1 MFLPHFSIRRPV
13 AATVLVAAL
22 VVFGIIGLSRL
33 GVSLYPDVD
42 FPNVTVS
49 TRWENARPEEMD
61 NQVTDQLEDAI
72 SAISGIKHIAS
83 QSSQGR
89 SQIRVEFELTKDLDV
104 GAQEVRDKVS
114 ARLRRLPLEADV
126 PVIDKLDINA
136 QPILR
141 LALTGQHA
149 IEDLTR
155 FAQDE
160 VRPLLQRVEGV
171 GEVSLG
177 GARQKEV
184 RLWLYR
190 ERLTAYDVGVD
201 EVMAAVRGQHAE
213 VPGGRIESADKEFLI
228 RTVGEF
234 GTPEEFNELI
244 VAWRGG
250 TPVRLR
256 HVGYA
261 EAGRE
266 ESLSV
271 ARFTTREGVSRTV
284 SLNVAP
290 RSGANQVAIARAVKA
305 MLPEIRAMLLE
316 GMTLHIATDT
326 TEFIEQSIDELRFQ
340 LFLGGLAAAL
350 TILLFLQNIRTTLI
364 SALSIPTSIV
374 AAFATMYWMGFTLN
388 NMTMLA
394 LITAVG
400 LVIDDSIVTVENIY
414 RHRDALGKGPRRA
427 AFDGSGEVYFAILA
441 TTAALAGVFLP
452 VAFMGGLVG
461 SFFFEFAVTMAFA
474 VACSTFVAM
483 TVVPMLASRVLTV
496 NRDQGRVFRA
506 FDRAVSG
513 LSAVYRRLLGWSLRH
528 RLAVVGL
535 AALALAAGGY
545 LFQNVGKE
553 FITAEDQS
561 RFTVRIRTPLAYSLD
576 KTDEVLRRVE
586 GHLRAIPE
594 VSHFYGISGIGGS
607 AQNAIAIVTLVPK
620 GQRSR
625 SQREIQQ
632 QINAML
638 RTIPDLR
645 GVAADI
651 SPMGGSARNEDIQLV
666 IRGPRLEALDEYSQE
681 IMERLEQT
689 PGFVGLTRDLDVGKP
704 EVRVRIDREKAADA
718 GVSVREVASA
728 VGALMGGVQVGD
740 YKEGGRS
747 YEVRLRLVPE
757 HRELPG
763 DVERIWLRS
772 RDGRLVDASGFISVE
787 VGVGPSVINR
797 LDRQR
802 SATVYANLEDLVL
815 GDALPQVRALAEEVL
830 PGGYTIKFAGRAE
843 TFGETGQYVVFAFAL
858 AIVLTYM
865 VLAYQFESFLQ
876 PLAIMTGLPLAF
888 VGAFGLLYLLGNTFN
903 LFSMIALILLVGLA
917 TKNGILLIDFT
928 NQLRAQGLGV
938 HEALIEAGATRLRPI
953 LMTAVS
959 TVAGVVP
966 VALGIGVGSESRQ
979 PLAVAIAGGI
989 LSSTFLTLA
998 VVPVVYSY
1006 LDQLGRCRVVGW
1018 AKEKVMAPEPA
1029 AGEIPQGGEAAH
1041 SGDGARAAERA

>member
-13 AATVLVAAL
+13 AATVLVGAL
-22 VVFGIIGLSRL
+22 VVFGIIGVSRL

-49 TRWENARPEEMD
+49 TRWENARPEEID

-72 SAISGIKHIAS
+72 SAISGIKHITS

-89 SQIRVEFELTKDLDV
+89 SRITVEFELTKDLDV
-104 GAQEVRDKVS
+104 AAQEVRDKVS
-114 ARLRRLPLEADV
+114 ARLRRLPSDAEV

-160 VRPLLQRVEGV
+160 VRPLLQRIEGV

-184 RLWLYR
+184 HLWLYR
-190 ERLTAYDVGVD
+190 ERLTAYNVGVD

-213 VPGGRIESADKEFLI
+213 VPGGRIESLDKEFLI

-234 GTPEEFNELI
+234 ATPEEFNELI
-244 VAWRGG
+244 VAWRDG

-261 EAGRE
+261 EAGRQ

-271 ARFTTREGVSRTV
+271 ARFTTKEAVSRTV
-284 SLNVAP
+284 SVNVAP
-290 RSGANQVAIARAVKA
+290 RSGANQVAIARAVKD

-350 TILLFLQNIRTTLI
+350 TILIFLQNARTTLI
-364 SALSIPTSIV
+364 SALSIPTSVV
-374 AAFATMYWMGFTLN
+374 AAFAAMYGMGFTLN

-414 RHRDALGKGPRRA
+414 RHRDAMDKGPRRA

-461 SFFFEFAVTMAFA
+461 RLFFEFAVSMAFA

-496 NRDQGRVFRA
+496 NRDKGRVFRA
-506 FDRAVSG
+506 FDQAVAG
-513 LSAVYRRLLGWSLRH
+513 LSALYRRLLGWALRH

-535 AALALAAGGY
+535 AALALAAGGF
-545 LFQNVGKE
+545 LFQNLGKE

-576 KTDEVLRRVE
+576 KTDELLRRVE

-594 VSHFYGISGIGGS
+594 VSHFFSISGIGGS

-620 GQRSR
+620 DQRSR
-625 SQREIQQ
+625 SQREVQRE
-632 QINAML
+632 INGFL

-651 SPMGGSARNEDIQLV
+651 SPMGGGARNEDIQLV
-666 IRGPRLEALDEYSQE
+666 IRGPRLEALDRYSQE
-681 IMERLEQT
+681 IMERLERT

-718 GVSVREVASA
+718 GVSVRDVASA
-728 VGALMGGVQVGD
+728 VGALMGGVQVGE
-740 YKEGGRS
+740 YKEGGRT

-772 RDGRLVDASGFISVE
+772 RDGRLVDASGFVSVD

-802 SATVYANLEDLVL
+802 SATVYANLEGLVL
-815 GDALPQVRALAEEVL
+815 GDALPRVRALAEEVL
-830 PGGYTIKFAGRAE
+830 SDGYTVKFAGRAE
-843 TFGETGQYVVFAFAL
+843 TFGETGQYVAFAFLL

-865 VLAYQFESFLQ
+865 VLAFQFESFLQ
-876 PLAIMTGLPLAF
+876 PLAIMTGLPLTF
-888 VGAFGLLYLLGNTFN
+888 VGAFGLLYLMGNTLN

-928 NQLRAQGLGV
+928 NQLRARGLSV
-938 HEALIEAGATRLRPI
+938 HEALVEAGATRLRPI
-953 LMTAVS
+953 LMTAIS

-966 VALGIGVGSESRQ
+966 VAVGIGVGSESRQ

-998 VVPVVYSY
+998 VVPVAYSY
-1006 LDQLGRCRVVGW
+1006 LEQLGGWRVVGW
-1018 AKEKVMAPEPA
+1018 AKGKIFARDA
-1029 AGEIPQGGEAAH
+1029 TGEE
-1041 SGDGARAAERA
+1041 

>member
-13 AATVLVAAL
+13 AATVLVSAL
-22 VVFGIIGLSRL
+22 VVFGVIGVSRL

-49 TRWENARPEEMD
+49 TRWENARPEEID

-72 SAISGIKHIAS
+72 SAISGVKHITS

-89 SQIRVEFELTKDLDV
+89 SQITVEFELTKDLDV
-104 GAQEVRDKVS
+104 AAQEVRDKVS
-114 ARLRRLPLEADV
+114 ARLRRLPSDADV

-160 VRPLLQRVEGV
+160 VRPLLQRIEGV

-190 ERLTAYDVGVD
+190 ERLTAYNVGVD
-201 EVMAAVRGQHAE
+201 EVTAAVRAQHAE

-234 GTPEEFNELI
+234 ATPEEFNELI
-244 VAWRGG
+244 VAWREG

-261 EAGRE
+261 EAGRQ
-266 ESLSV
+266 ESVSV
-271 ARFTTREGVSRTV
+271 ARFTTKEGVSRTV
-284 SLNVAP
+284 SVNVAP
-290 RSGANQVAIARAVKA
+290 RSGANQVAIARAVKD

-326 TEFIEQSIDELRFQ
+326 TEFIEQSIGELKFQ

-350 TILLFLQNIRTTLI
+350 TILLFLQNARTTLI
-364 SALSIPTSIV
+364 SALSIPTSII
-374 AAFATMYWMGFTLN
+374 ATFATMYGMGFSLN

-414 RHRDALGKGPRRA
+414 RHREALGQGPRRA

-461 SFFFEFAVTMAFA
+461 RFFFEFAVTMAFA

-496 NRDQGRVFRA
+496 SRDKGRLFRI
-506 FDRAVSG
+506 FDGAVRG
-513 LSAVYRRLLGWSLRH
+513 LSAVYRPLLGWSLRH

-535 AALALAAGGY
+535 AALTLAAGGY
-545 LFQNVGKE
+545 LFQNLGKE
-553 FITAEDQS
+553 FITAEDTS

-576 KTDEVLRRVE
+576 KTDELLRRVE

-594 VSHFYGISGIGGS
+594 VSHFFSISGIGSS
-607 AQNAIAIVTLVPK
+607 AQNGIAIVTLVPK
-620 GQRSR
+620 GERSR
-625 SQREIQQ
+625 SQREVQRE
-632 QINAML
+632 INGIL

-651 SPMGGSARNEDIQLV
+651 APMGGGARNEDIQLV
-666 IRGPRLEALDEYSQE
+666 IRGPRLEALDRYSQE

-718 GVSVREVASA
+718 GASVRDVASA

-740 YKEGGRS
+740 YKEGGRT

-757 HRELPG
+757 HRELPS
-763 DVERIWLRS
+763 DVERIWVRS
-772 RDGRLVDASGFISVE
+772 RDGRLVDASGFVTVE

-802 SATVYANLEDLVL
+802 SATVYANLEGMVL
-815 GDALPQVRALAEEVL
+815 GEALPRVRALAEELL
-830 PGGYTIKFAGRAE
+830 PDGYTIKFAGRAE
-843 TFGETGQYVVFAFAL
+843 TFGETGQYVAFAFVL

-928 NQLRAQGLGV
+928 NQLRARGLSV
-938 HEALIEAGATRLRPI
+938 HEALVEAGTTRLRPI

-1006 LDQLGRCRVVGW
+1006 LEQLAAWRLVGW
-1018 AKEKVMAPEPA
+1018 AKGKIFAKDA
-1029 AGEIPQGGEAAH
+1029 AGEVGE
-1041 SGDGARAAERA
+1041 G

>member
-13 AATVLVAAL
+13 AASVLVGAL
-22 VVFGIIGLSRL
+22 VVFGLIGVSRL

-49 TRWENARPEEMD
+49 TRWENARPEEID

-72 SAISGIKHIAS
+72 SAISGIKHITS

-89 SQIRVEFELTKDLDV
+89 SQITVEFELTKDLDV
-104 GAQEVRDKVS
+104 AAQEVRDKVS
-114 ARLRRLPLEADV
+114 ARLRRLPSDAEV

-160 VRPLLQRVEGV
+160 VRPLLQRIEGV

-190 ERLTAYDVGVD
+190 DRLIAHNVGVD
-201 EVMAAVRGQHAE
+201 EVMAAVRAQHAE
-213 VPGGRIESADKEFLI
+213 IPGGRIESADKEFLI

-234 GTPEEFNELI
+234 ATPEAFNELI
-244 VAWRGG
+244 VAWREG

-271 ARFTTREGVSRTV
+271 ARFTTKEGVSRTV
-284 SLNVAP
+284 SVNVAP
-290 RSGANQVAIARAVKA
+290 RSGANQVAIARAVKN
-305 MLPEIRAMLLE
+305 MLPEIRGMLLE

-326 TEFIEQSIDELRFQ
+326 TEFIEQSIDELKFQ

-350 TILLFLQNIRTTLI
+350 TILLFLQNARTTLI
-364 SALSIPTSIV
+364 SALSIPTSVI
-374 AAFATMYWMGFTLN
+374 AAFAAMYGMGFTLN

-394 LITAVG
+394 LVTAVG

-461 SFFFEFAVTMAFA
+461 RLFFEFAVTMAFA

-483 TVVPMLASRVLTV
+483 TVVPMLSARVLTV
-496 NRDQGRVFRA
+496 NRDKGRVFRA
-506 FDRAVSG
+506 FDRAIG
-513 LSAVYRRLLGWSLRH
+513 ALSAIYRRLLVWALRR

-535 AALALAAGGY
+535 AALALVAGGY
-545 LFQNVGKE
+545 LFQNLGKE

-576 KTDEVLRRVE
+576 KTDELLRRVE

-594 VSHFYGISGIGGS
+594 VSHFFSISGIGGS

-620 GQRSR
+620 GERSR
-625 SQREIQQ
+625 SQQEVQREING
-632 QINAML
+632 IL

-651 SPMGGSARNEDIQLV
+651 SPLGGGARNEDIQLV
-666 IRGPRLEALDEYSQE
+666 IRGPRLEALDRYSQE

-718 GVSVREVASA
+718 GVSVRDVASA

-740 YKEGGRS
+740 YKEGGRT

-757 HRELPG
+757 HRELPS
-763 DVERIWLRS
+763 DVERIWVRS
-772 RDGRLVDASGFISVE
+772 RDGRLVDASGFVSVE

-802 SATVYANLEDLVL
+802 SATVYANLEGLVL
-815 GDALPQVRALAEEVL
+815 GEALPRVRALAEEVL
-830 PGGYTIKFAGRAE
+830 SDGYTIKFAGRAE
-843 TFGETGQYVVFAFAL
+843 TFGETGQYVAFAFTL
-858 AIVLTYM
+858 AIILTYM
-865 VLAYQFESFLQ
+865 VLAYQFESVLQ

-888 VGAFGLLYLLGNTFN
+888 VGAFGLLSLLGNTFN

-928 NQLRAQGLGV
+928 NQLRAKGLGV
-938 HEALIEAGATRLRPI
+938 HDALVEAGTTRLRPI

-1006 LDQLGRCRVVGW
+1006 LEQLAGWRLVGW
-1018 AKEKVMAPEPA
+1018 ARGKIFAKDAEGEEAGKE
-1029 AGEIPQGGEAAH
+1029 G
-1041 SGDGARAAERA
+1041 